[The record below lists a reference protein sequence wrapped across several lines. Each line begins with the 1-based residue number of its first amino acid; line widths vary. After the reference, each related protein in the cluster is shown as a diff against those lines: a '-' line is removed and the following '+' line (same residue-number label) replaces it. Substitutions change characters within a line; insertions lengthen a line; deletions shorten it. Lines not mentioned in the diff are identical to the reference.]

1 MVALRDMSF
10 VLDENL
16 PRSLAHRLSHLSR
29 APVEHALD
37 YCDPGAPDEDL
48 KALSAEQGLVVITR
62 EWKFVPSQV
71 TRQTYVDKGVSA
83 LILVG
88 PLGGGPGGATL
99 AQLHEWFREYWEQI
113 EERFSQAE
121 TPIVIR
127 AHRDG
132 RLVVA
137 DD

>member
-1 MVALRDMSF
+1 MATVRGMSF

-16 PRSLAHRLSHLSR
+16 PRSLARHLSHLSR
-29 APVEHALD
+29 VPVEHALD
-37 YCDPGAPDEDL
+37 HCDPGAPDEDL
-48 KALSAEQGLVVITR
+48 KAWSAEQGLIVITR
-62 EWKFVPSQV
+62 EWKFIPSQL
-71 TRQTYVDKGVSA
+71 TRRTYVDEGVSA
-83 LILVG
+83 LVLVG

-99 AQLHEWFREYWEQI
+99 AQLYEWFREYWKQI

-132 RLVVA
+132 WLVVA